1 MRSTRG
7 FTLFELLIVMALIS
21 ILSAIAL
28 PVMSESITRNNVWTA
43 SEGIGA
49 QVRQARLKAISRNQ
63 SFRVRFDC
71 PASGQMRVLV
81 VTGDALIDDAADR
94 CDDYQDSDSGIL
106 AMPTGVSYSLE
117 GGGAM
122 PVLTVNSRGAY
133 AASGGGMPVTI
144 NVGYGG
150 YTFRSM
156 TVSATG
162 QISFE
167 TY

>member
-7 FTLFELLIVMALIS
+7 FTLFELLVAVALIS
-21 ILSAIAL
+21 ILAAVGL
-28 PVMSESITRNNVWTA
+28 PVMRESVIRNNVWTA

-49 QVRQARLKAISRNQ
+49 QVRQARLRAISRNQ

-71 PASGQMRVLV
+71 PAAGQMRVLI
-81 VTGDALIDDAADR
+81 VTGDPGIDDDANR
-94 CDDYQDSDSGIL
+94 CNLYQESDGGIF
-106 AMPTGVSYSLE
+106 
-117 GGGAM
+117 AM
-122 PVLTVNSRGAY
+122 PVGVTYGDAVPTLTVNSRGMYTAT
-133 AASGGGMPVTI
+133 GGLPVTVD
-144 NVGYGG
+144 VGYGG

-156 TVSATG
+156 TISATG